1 MSNHLAERL
10 REVIRAGL
18 VQDARAWCEAAGL
31 SGGFLSSFFVRAKAK
46 PDASISADN
55 ATALASVAGVRPAW
69 LLTGKGPRERR
80 DPAELDGDLDPRIAE
95 IGATIGAPAHVM
107 RAAHDLRAARG
118 TAGLSDEDIRG
129 MLRSLAAAD
138 ELAQLKAV
146 GGLQRGAPVEVAD
159 DDLQPMQPKPRKR

>member
-1 MSNHLAERL
+1 MNTNQLAERL

-69 LLTGKGPRERR
+69 LLTGEGPRERH
-80 DPAELDGDLDPRIAE
+80 PEPVELDGDPRIAE
-95 IGATIGAPAHVM
+95 VGAALGAPAHVI
-107 RAAHDLRAARG
+107 RAAQDLRGARG

-146 GGLQRGAPVEVAD
+146 GGLQRGAPVEIVD
-159 DDLQPMQPKPRKR
+159 DELRPRPRRR